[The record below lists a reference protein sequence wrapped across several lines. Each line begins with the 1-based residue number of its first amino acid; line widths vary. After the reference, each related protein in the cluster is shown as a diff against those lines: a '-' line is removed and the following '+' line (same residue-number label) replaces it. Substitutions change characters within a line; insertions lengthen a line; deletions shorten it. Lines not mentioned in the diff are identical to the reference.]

1 MRLSNTGI
9 EFDSRIK
16 ISQRQLEMTLFHQ
29 GRSSSLLCPGI
40 LWLKFKAMIEV
51 SNRFREILLRDE
63 NVATVEVSCDAFG
76 VDQNRLV
83 QIAQRIFEITEI
95 VLRKVAAECE
105 FLRIMQRKK
114 QRVVTSRRKN
124 YWAQVVNVSVFDEE
138 WYIACR

>member
-16 ISQRQLEMTLFHQ
+16 ISQRQLEMTCFIKAVPRPCCAQ
-29 GRSSSLLCPGI
+29 AFCGSSSRQR
-40 LWLKFKAMIEV
+40 LKSAIASAKF
-51 SNRFREILLRDE
+51 LLRDE

-95 VLRKVAAECE
+95 VLRKVAVGCE

-114 QRVVTSRRKN
+114 QWVVTSRRKN